1 MMDPFLK
8 HNEQVR
14 RSNKPPAPMPQP
26 VDDLEA
32 LIAEYNQVETQ
43 QGERLAQ
50 LWATIRERKGST
62 RFVAFSNN
70 KRWTTNDFPNA
81 ERLDLVMGR
90 ALEGFTALITDYD
103 LGE

>member
-8 HNEQVR
+8 HNDKVR
-14 RSNKPPAPMPQP
+14 RGNTPPALIPQP
-26 VDDLEA
+26 VDDLES
-32 LIAEYNQVETQ
+32 LIAEYNRVEAEQET
-43 QGERLAQ
+43 RLAQ
-50 LWATIRERKGST
+50 LWATMAGRKGSQRHIT
-62 RFVAFSNN
+62 FSNK

-90 ALEGFTALITDYD
+90 AMDGFTALITHYD